1 MWIFT
6 ETGFVSAVRHHSEK
20 DKLVVRARD
29 QKSLESLSNYVGLE
43 IISTPS
49 NDYPYRV
56 FVADSVFATWL
67 SKQTMAVE
75 YTNFKDRV
83 HDTRE
88 DIEAHTGDYVDDRDA
103 LVNYLVRFGHI
114 TLTDVKELLGIN

>member
-6 ETGFVSAVRHHSEK
+6 ETGFVSAVRHYEER

-29 QKSLESLSNYVGLE
+29 KKSLQSLATTANLE
-43 IISTPS
+43 IISTPL

-56 FVADSVFATWL
+56 HVADSVFAAWL
-67 SKQTMAVE
+67 SEQTMGVD

-83 HDTRE
+83 HETRGHHFADTLLSVWSAMHQVE
-88 DIEAHTGDYVDDRDA
+88 DKGAR
-103 LVNYLVRFGHI
+103 
-114 TLTDVKELLGIN
+114 

>member
-6 ETGFVSAVRHHSEK
+6 ETGFVSAVRHFSEK

-29 QKSLESLSNYVGLE
+29 EKSLESLANSVGLE

-49 NDYPYRV
+49 NAYPYRV
-56 FVADSVFATWL
+56 LVADSVFATWL
-67 SKQTMAVE
+67 SKQTMAVD

-83 HDTRE
+83 HDTRGHDFAGALMSVWTAMHQVE
-88 DIEAHTGDYVDDRDA
+88 DEDA
-103 LVNYLVRFGHI
+103 R
-114 TLTDVKELLGIN
+114 

>member
-6 ETGFVSAVRHHSEK
+6 ETGFVSAVRHFKEK

-29 QKSLESLSNYVGLE
+29 QQSLEGLADYVGLE
-43 IISTPS
+43 IKSTPS

-56 FVADSVFATWL
+56 FVDDAIFATWL
-67 SKQTMAVE
+67 SKQTMAVD

-83 HDTRE
+83 HDTRGHDFAGALMSVWSAMHQVE
-88 DIEAHTGDYVDDRDA
+88 DAEAR
-103 LVNYLVRFGHI
+103 
-114 TLTDVKELLGIN
+114 

>member
-6 ETGFVSAVRHHSEK
+6 ETGFVSAVRHFSEK

-29 QKSLESLSNYVGLE
+29 EKSLEGLANSVGLE
-43 IISTPS
+43 IVSTPS

-56 FVADSVFATWL
+56 LVADSVFAKWL
-67 SKQTMAVE
+67 SKQTMAVD

-83 HDTRE
+83 HDTRGHDFAGALMGVWSEMRQVE
-88 DIEAHTGDYVDDRDA
+88 DEDA
-103 LVNYLVRFGHI
+103 R
-114 TLTDVKELLGIN
+114 

>member
-6 ETGFVSAVRHHSEK
+6 ETGFVSAVRHFSEK

-29 QKSLESLSNYVGLE
+29 QKSLESLSNSVGLDIVE
-43 IISTPS
+43 TPS

-56 FVADSVFATWL
+56 FVDDVVFAAWL
-67 SKQTMAVE
+67 HKQTVAVD

-83 HDTRE
+83 HDTRGH
-88 DIEAHTGDYVDDRDA
+88 DFADTLLSVWSAMH
-103 LVNYLVRFGHI
+103 LVTSLEKN
-114 TLTDVKELLGIN
+114 

>member
-29 QKSLESLSNYVGLE
+29 QKSLESLSNSVGLDVFE
-43 IISTPS
+43 TPS

-56 FVADSVFATWL
+56 FVDDAVFATWL
-67 SKQTMAVE
+67 YKQTMAVD
-75 YTNFKDRV
+75 YPNFKDRV
-83 HDTRE
+83 HDTRGH
-88 DIEAHTGDYVDDRDA
+88 DFADTLLSVWSTMS
-103 LVNYLVRFGHI
+103 LVTSLEGN
-114 TLTDVKELLGIN
+114 

>member
-6 ETGFVSAVRHHSEK
+6 ETGFVSAVRHRSEK

-29 QKSLESLSNYVGLE
+29 QKSLDGLANYVGLE

-56 FVADSVFATWL
+56 FVDDAIFATWL
-67 SKQTMAVE
+67 SKQTMAID

-83 HDTRE
+83 HDTRGHDFAGTLLSVWSTMRHVE
-88 DIEAHTGDYVDDRDA
+88 DAKAR
-103 LVNYLVRFGHI
+103 
-114 TLTDVKELLGIN
+114 

>member
-6 ETGFVSAVRHHSEK
+6 ETGFVSAVRNFSEK

-29 QKSLESLSNYVGLE
+29 QKSLEGLADYVGLE

-56 FVADSVFATWL
+56 FVDDSVFAAWL
-67 SKQTMAVE
+67 SKQTMAVD

-83 HDTRE
+83 HDSRGHDFAGALMSVWSAMHQVE
-88 DIEAHTGDYVDDRDA
+88 DADA
-103 LVNYLVRFGHI
+103 R
-114 TLTDVKELLGIN
+114 

>member
-6 ETGFVSAVRHHSEK
+6 ETGFVSAVRHFSEK

-29 QKSLESLSNYVGLE
+29 EKSLDGLANSVGLE
-43 IISTPS
+43 IVSTPS

-56 FVADSVFATWL
+56 LVADSVFAKWL
-67 SKQTMAVE
+67 SKQTMAVD

-83 HDTRE
+83 HDTRGHDFAGALMGVWSEMRQVE
-88 DIEAHTGDYVDDRDA
+88 DEDA
-103 LVNYLVRFGHI
+103 R
-114 TLTDVKELLGIN
+114 

>member
-6 ETGFVSAVRHHSEK
+6 ETGFVSAVRHFSEK

-29 QKSLESLSNYVGLE
+29 EKSLEGLANSVGLE

-56 FVADSVFATWL
+56 LVADSVFAKWL
-67 SKQTMAVE
+67 SKQTMAVD

-83 HDTRE
+83 HDTRGHDFAGALMGVWSEMRQVE
-88 DIEAHTGDYVDDRDA
+88 DEDA
-103 LVNYLVRFGHI
+103 R
-114 TLTDVKELLGIN
+114 

>member
-29 QKSLESLSNYVGLE
+29 QKSLESLSNSVGLE

-56 FVADSVFATWL
+56 LVADSVFATWL
-67 SKQTMAVE
+67 SKQTMVVD

-83 HDTRE
+83 HDTRGHDFAGALMGVWSEMRQVE
-88 DIEAHTGDYVDDRDA
+88 DEDA
-103 LVNYLVRFGHI
+103 R
-114 TLTDVKELLGIN
+114 

>member
-6 ETGFVSAVRHHSEK
+6 ETGFVSAVRHFSEK
-20 DKLVVRARD
+20 DKLVVRERD
-29 QKSLESLSNYVGLE
+29 QKSLESLSNSVGLE

-56 FVADSVFATWL
+56 LVADSVFVKWL
-67 SKQTMAVE
+67 SKQTMAVD

-83 HDTRE
+83 HDTRGHDFAGALMGVWSEMRQVE
-88 DIEAHTGDYVDDRDA
+88 DEDA
-103 LVNYLVRFGHI
+103 R
-114 TLTDVKELLGIN
+114 